1 MIEAL
6 DTALAFPYPQ
16 IIASGDRTR
25 CNYRP
30 INFRETAPRRVLTVG
45 NINSDAT
52 GFDITCGKR
61 SQYPHK
67 KWCVNQV

>member
-6 DTALAFPYPQ
+6 DTALAFPYPK
-16 IIASGDRTR
+16 IIADAIER
-25 CNYRP
+25 CNYRL

>member
-6 DTALAFPYPQ
+6 DTGLPFPYPK
-16 IIASGDRTR
+16 IIADAIER

-30 INFRETAPRRVLTVG
+30 IIFWETAPRRVLTVG

>member
-6 DTALAFPYPQ
+6 DTALAFPYAN
-16 IIASGDRTR
+16 IMADAIER
-25 CNYRP
+25 CNYRL
-30 INFRETAPRRVLTVG
+30 INFREMAPRRVLTVG
-45 NINSDAT
+45 NINSDAC

-67 KWCVNQV
+67 KGCVNQV

>member
-6 DTALAFPYPQ
+6 DTALAFPYPK
-16 IIASGDRTR
+16 IIGDAIER

-30 INFRETAPRRVLTVG
+30 INFRETAPRLVLTAG

-52 GFDITCGKR
+52 GFNITCGKR

-67 KWCVNQV
+67 KWRVNQV